1 MDSAMINKIEKAKLY
16 AQEPNRVIFSQF
28 NVTVE
33 GDHRNHNVTYNEG
46 QWSCDCDFF
55 STRGLCTHTMTM
67 ERILGSMIKPEWS
80 PAV

>member
-1 MDSAMINKIEKAKLY
+1 MDSGMINKIEKAKLY

-28 NVTVE
+28 KVTIA
-33 GDHRNHNVTYNEG
+33 GDHRNHDVMYNQG

-67 ERILGSMIKPEWS
+67 ERLLGSMIKPEWS
-80 PAV
+80 EVV